1 MAITTRTK
9 RRKGQA
15 ELEGVARLLDW
26 RGTLNAPYRPAPRKR
41 DGDRIAGYWAKVGG
55 YLCAAMAETDPPRPS
70 DG

>member
-1 MAITTRTK
+1 
-9 RRKGQA
+9 
-15 ELEGVARLLDW
+15 VARLLDW